1 MNDLSRQPRDA
12 LMRMVAAGE
21 RILECYRVL
30 KKTQDNVVG
39 ELLRGQGEFFEWDHY
54 PKGDIYDHVTHSQ
67 YYYHAHP
74 TELRGGEHGHFH
86 TFLRPKGMPSGIAP
100 APLPDLEL
108 PEDEDDAL
116 SHLIAISMNPAGYP
130 IRLFTTNRWV
140 TGEVWYV
147 ADDVIRMLDD
157 FAIDLAR
164 PSWPANLW
172 VSDMLR
178 LFRPQTEVLIRR
190 RDDAVAAWREGY
202 AGSDVY
208 EDRDFEIASST
219 SISVEAQMRRL
230 REALKAKDTS

>member
-86 TFLRPKGMPSGIAP
+86 TFLHPKGMPPGIAP

-147 ADDVIRMLDD
+147 ADDVIRMLGD

-190 RDDAVAAWREGY
+190 RDDAVAAWREGH

>member
-54 PKGDIYDHVTHSQ
+54 PKGDIYDHVTYSQ

-86 TFLRPKGMPSGIAP
+86 TFLRPKGMPPGIAP

-178 LFRPQTEVLIRR
+178 LFRPQTEGLIRR
-190 RDDAVAAWREGY
+190 RDDAVAAWREGH